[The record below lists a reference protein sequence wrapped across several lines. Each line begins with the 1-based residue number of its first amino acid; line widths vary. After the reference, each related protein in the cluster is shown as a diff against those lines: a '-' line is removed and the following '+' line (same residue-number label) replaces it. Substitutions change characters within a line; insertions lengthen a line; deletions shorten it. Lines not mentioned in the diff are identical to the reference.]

1 MKKLLICWVWIAI
14 GFTASACVYRA
25 PVQQGNAL
33 DSDTVAEIKV
43 GMTRKQVQYL
53 LGTPLVSQTFNLERW
68 DYVFYR
74 NEKGERV
81 VDKRLS
87 VHFGNDRVTRVER

>member
-1 MKKLLICWVWIAI
+1 MKKLLICLVCCALGIA
-14 GFTASACVYRA
+14 TSACVYRA

-33 DSDTVAEIKV
+33 DSEAVDQIKT

-53 LGTPLVSQTFNLERW
+53 LGTPLVGHPFNPERW

-74 NEKGERV
+74 NEKGERIADRRV
-81 VDKRLS
+81 S
-87 VHFGNDRVTRVER
+87 VHFSNDRVTRVER